1 MSAKFCVREEEVLEL
16 VVIGQWPRQASSEL
30 LGHVAGC
37 AACAD
42 ALVVSLAV
50 ANANEEA
57 LPAVPEAAAVWQR
70 SQLRARHDAARL
82 ASRPVVAAQSVAA
95 LGTVGVIG
103 AGAAWLAG
111 EAPSLSV
118 MGAAL
123 SEGASTALSRVTELA
138 VPALTIGGQ
147 TPGLAWLLSGL
158 VIGVIAIVGLALLL
172 STLADELPDRTL
184 R

>member
-1 MSAKFCVREEEVLEL
+1 
-16 VVIGQWPRQASSEL
+16 
-30 LGHVAGC
+30 
-37 AACAD
+37 
-42 ALVVSLAV
+42 
-50 ANANEEA
+50 
-57 LPAVPEAAAVWQR
+57 
-70 SQLRARHDAARL
+70 
-82 ASRPVVAAQSVAA
+82 
-95 LGTVGVIG
+95 VIG

-111 EAPSLSV
+111 EVPSLSV

-123 SEGASTALSRVTELA
+123 SEGASSALSRVTELS

-158 VIGVIAIVGLALLL
+158 VIGVIAIIGLALLL